1 MKRTHH
7 CNELRADHAG
17 KTVTLVGW
25 VHSRRDL
32 GGLLFIDIRDREG
45 RTQTVFDPSDLPKEI
60 CDQAA
65 ALHSESV
72 IEVAGLVRQRPQGT
86 ENSKIPTG
94 QVEVMVKQ
102 FTVLN
107 HADVLPFPVDDP
119 EIASKVNE
127 ELRLK
132 YRYLDLRRP
141 EMARNLRL
149 RSKVATATRVYLD
162 DQGFL
167 EVETPTLFKSTP
179 EGAREFLV
187 PSRIHPGQFYA
198 LPQSPQQ
205 FKQILMVAGVE
216 RYFQLA
222 RCYRD
227 EDLRADRQPEFTQ
240 VDIEMSFIDREDL
253 YALIEG
259 LLKRVWKTALNMDI
273 PTPFKRISFEE
284 ALNRYGIDKPDSR
297 IGMELNDLTDDFR
310 SSTFKVFSGTIAA
323 GGVVKAINAKG
334 LACATQGQIETMT
347 EYAKS
352 FGAKGLAFIKVEGGE
367 WKSPI
372 VKFFSEAEKT
382 ALKSKLAIEEGDL
395 ILFAADQWLNA
406 CEILGKIRLYCAE
419 VLKSQGKLTIDPTR
433 FDFMWVV
440 EFPLL
445 SFDKEMNR
453 WYSSHHPFT
462 APVAEDIPLLKT
474 DPKKVRGQHYDV
486 VVNGVELGGG
496 SIRIH
501 QPDVQKTIFEELLQI
516 PAQETQERF
525 GYMLEAFRYGAPP
538 HGGIALGF
546 DRLVAILCGTTSIR
560 DVIAFPK
567 TAKGTCLMTDS
578 PAPVTPRQLR
588 DLHIDVRAA
597 KKEAPPA
604 APAV

>member
-7 CNELRADHAG
+7 CNELRPADAG
-17 KTVTLVGW
+17 RTVTLEGW

-32 GGLLFIDIRDREG
+32 GGVLFLDIRDREG
-45 RTQTVFDPSDLPKEI
+45 RTQTVFDPSDLTPEVFET
-60 CDQAA
+60 AA
-65 ALHSESV
+65 KLHSESV
-72 IEVAGLVRQRPQGT
+72 VRVSGKVRLRPTGT
-86 ENSKIPTG
+86 DNNKIPTG
-94 QVEVMVKQ
+94 QVEVLASTL
-102 FTVLN
+102 TVLN
-107 HADVLPFPVDDP
+107 QADVLPFSVDDP
-119 EIASKVNE
+119 EVANKVNE

-141 EMARNLRL
+141 EMMRNLKT
-149 RSKVATATRVYLD
+149 RSKVAIAVRQYMD
-162 DQGFL
+162 GQGFL
-167 EVETPTLFKSTP
+167 EIETPTLFKSTP

-187 PSRIHPGQFYA
+187 PNRRDPGTFYA

-205 FKQILMVAGVE
+205 YKQILMVAGIE

-240 VDIEMSFIDREDL
+240 VDIEMSFIDREDI

-259 LLKRVWKTALNMDI
+259 LLKQVWKTALGMDI
-273 PTPFKRISFEE
+273 PTPIKRMSFHE
-284 ALNRYGIDKPDSR
+284 ALNRYGIDKPDTR
-297 IGMELNDLTDDFR
+297 FAMELVDMTEDFR
-310 SSTFKVFSGTIAA
+310 DSGFKVFSGAIAA
-323 GGVVKAINAKG
+323 GGVVKALNAKG
-334 LACATQGQIETMT
+334 MAGATQGQIETMT
-347 EYAKS
+347 DYAKS
-352 FGAKGLAFIKVEGGE
+352 FGAKGLAYIKVEAGE

-372 VKFFSEAEKT
+372 VKFFSEAAKE
-382 ALKSKLAIEEGDL
+382 ALRTKLAIEEGDL

-406 CEILGKIRLYCAE
+406 CEILGKIRLYCADI
-419 VLKSQGKLTIDPTR
+419 LRQQGKLVIDPMR
-433 FDFMWVV
+433 FEFLWVV
-440 EFPLL
+440 DFPLL

-462 APVAEDIPLLKT
+462 APVEEDIQYLKT
-474 DPKKVRGQHYDV
+474 DPKKVRGQHYDI

-501 QPDVQKTIFEELLQI
+501 QPDVQKTIFEDILAITPE
-516 PAQETQERF
+516 ETKLRF

-546 DRLVAILCGTTSIR
+546 DRMIAILSGTQSIR

-578 PAPVTPRQLR
+578 PSTVTGRQLR
-588 DLHIDVRAA
+588 DLHIEVKA
-597 KKEAPPA
+597 APPKA
-604 APAV
+604 Q